1 MGFDCSCTGSV
12 YIFIAIATL
21 IGTPTAGALLKV
33 VDEKHFNALII
44 FTGVLL
50 AAGTVALV
58 VWLVGLL
65 FPTNAAV
72 RGEPLGLMDEA
83 HPVAG
88 GHPDASDQEQG
99 SP

>member
-1 MGFDCSCTGSV
+1 MYKLYVGLGYSCTGSV

-58 VWLVGLL
+58 GA
-65 FPTNAAV
+65 AAV
-72 RGEPLGLMDEA
+72 G
-83 HPVAG
+83 
-88 GHPDASDQEQG
+88 SEQVDKVRTKFSRSRTSAPEG
-99 SP
+99 IL